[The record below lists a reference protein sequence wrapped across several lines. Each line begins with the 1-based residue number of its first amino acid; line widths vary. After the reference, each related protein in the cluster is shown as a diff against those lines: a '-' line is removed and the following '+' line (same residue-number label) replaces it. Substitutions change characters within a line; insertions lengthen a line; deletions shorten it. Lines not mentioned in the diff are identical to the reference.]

1 MKNIVTMLVLLSMM
15 FAVPAF
21 AKVYTRLQMVSNDK
35 GVMVVNVQAMS
46 DDGAPLISLYRGA
59 FKISETLEKRVVA
72 VEFEHLLFERPDYIQ
87 EYGYS
92 TPYRKVTWIY
102 TYNKP
107 LGKPYAAIGTQWVSV
122 MRVTITYN
130 QSDELGTLSWAGSPY
145 YLVKD
150 DQGNDISGD
159 YYPIPPELQDFP
171 LPVQMSLFTANTQ
184 DDGKVKVSWR
194 TESELNN
201 LGFNLFRSNNEADGF
216 VRVNEELI
224 AGQGTTSTP
233 RDYVYLD
240 AQADVNQSCWYII
253 ENISIDGLSTFD
265 GPVEATVRSSVK
277 NEIAGPTSYALLQNY
292 PNPFNPSTEIR
303 YNLSKAASVE
313 MTVYNLLGKVTKQL
327 VSGTQAEGMHSV
339 VWNGMNAQGI
349 QVESGIYIC
358 ELKVADQV
366 FYHKMTLVK

>member
-1 MKNIVTMLVLLSMM
+1 MKNIVTMLALLSMM

-21 AKVYTRLQMVSNDK
+21 AKVYTRLQLASNEN
-35 GVMVVNVQAMS
+35 GIMVVNVQAIS

-59 FKISETLEKRVVA
+59 FKISETLEKRVVS
-72 VEFEHLLFERPDYIQ
+72 VEFKHLLFERPNYIQ

-102 TYNKP
+102 TYDKP
-107 LGKPYAAIGTQWVSV
+107 MNKPYAAIGPQWVSV
-122 MRVTITYN
+122 LRVTITYN
-130 QSDELGTLSWAGSPY
+130 QSDERGMLTWAGSPY

-171 LPVQMSLFTANTQ
+171 LPVQMTSFTADTQ
-184 DDGKVKVSWR
+184 NDGTIKVSWR

-201 LGFNLFRSNNEADGF
+201 LGFNLYRSDNEIVGF
-216 VRVNEELI
+216 VRLNEELI
-224 AGQGTTSTP
+224 AGQGTTSTAK
-233 RDYVYLD
+233 DYLYLD
-240 AQADVNQSCWYII
+240 AQTDVNQSCWYII

-265 GPVEATVRSSVK
+265 GPIEAAVRSGV
-277 NEIAGPTSYALLQNY
+277 NNAIADPASYALLHNY

-313 MTVYNLLGKVTKQL
+313 LTVYNLLGKETRQL
-327 VSGTQAEGMHSV
+327 FSGMQAEGSHSV
-339 VWNGMNAQGI
+339 VWDGLNAQGLR
-349 QVESGIYIC
+349 VDSGIYIC
-358 ELKVADQV
+358 EFKVADQV
-366 FYHKMTLVK
+366 FYSKMTMIK